1 MTSRP
6 TSEAA
11 MDASIAGLNDNDL
24 LAELAEQAPTLQ
36 AQYTENLRNVN
47 DYIRDAKH
55 SLETNPND
63 DEARRALMDAYQE
76 KAMLFELA
84 LDRSLP

>member
-1 MTSRP
+1 MEETYEG
-6 TSEAA
+6 TLFIII
-11 MDASIAGLNDNDL
+11 SIIVITNDQN
-24 LAELAEQAPTLQ
+24 LQ
-36 AQYTENLRNVN
+36 NVN

-55 SLETNPND
+55 SLDANPND